1 MKDEKNVASLFGWSD
16 GIDVQGLQQQCLEI
30 QKGLKRTI
38 KHCIIQFWTSQG
50 NRAERKKQY
59 LKFGRFRHFHS
70 HIKTQVHF
78 LSATIYDAS
87 TELRTIQSSIG
98 FFQRCYPSR
107 GYSAS

>member
-1 MKDEKNVASLFGWSD
+1 MAGWLGWSSTSTD
-16 GIDVQGLQQQCLEI
+16 AQGLQLSNAEGI
-30 QKGLKRTI
+30 NNNNKILLNKS
-38 KHCIIQFWTSQG
+38 CITQFLVSQG

-59 LKFGRFRHFHS
+59 LKFGGLRHFHS

-87 TELRTIQSSIG
+87 TELRTIQGSVG
-98 FFQRCYPSR
+98 FFQGCYPSR